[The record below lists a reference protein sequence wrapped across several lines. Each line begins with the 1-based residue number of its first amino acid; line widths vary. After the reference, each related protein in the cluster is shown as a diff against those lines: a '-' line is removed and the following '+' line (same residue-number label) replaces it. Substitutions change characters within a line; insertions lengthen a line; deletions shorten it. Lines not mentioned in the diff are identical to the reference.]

1 MGRGALL
8 TGMVGGIIGTITAV
22 IGIAWSVLT
31 VVGAYDYIFVPIY
44 GIGLFPLY
52 SGPSMLLVALT
63 ILFVVILF
71 VACILTGIGFYGMY
85 TAGGGAMGVVALIFA
100 IIGGVAA
107 SIFTLLG
114 VFASSG
120 AFYYSPYSYIL
131 AWSWIGFIIFG
142 VSFIIIG
149 SASIAVR
156 EVSTHSGTAVAA
168 GILSII
174 GGSALIIS
182 FLFFFIWIGLAL
194 LFVAFLLWAIVFYG
208 TEA

>member
-1 MGRGALL
+1 MSRGALL
-8 TGMVGGIIGTITAV
+8 TGMAGGIIGTIASA
-22 IGIAWSVLT
+22 IGIAWSILSLVSYEL
-31 VVGAYDYIFVPIY
+31 IFVPIY
-44 GIGLFPLY
+44 PFGFIPVY
-52 SGPSMLLVALT
+52 SGPSMLVVALT
-63 ILFVVILF
+63 IIFVVILF

-107 SIFTLLG
+107 SIFTFLG
-114 VFASSG
+114 VFGSYGS
-120 AFYYSPYSYIL
+120 FYYNPYSYIL
-131 AWSWIGFIIFG
+131 ALSWIGFIIFG

-168 GILSII
+168 GVLSIV
-174 GGSALIIS
+174 GGSCLIIS
-182 FLFFFIWIGLAL
+182 ILFFFVWIGFGL
-194 LFVAFLLWAIVFYG
+194 LFVAFILWAIVFYT